1 MSAQEPHSSDA
12 LLWHHEPEQTG
23 APPRPVL
30 RGWLKE
36 AGLLTVRL
44 RRLCESGFRLEVL
57 DADANSDQPFNND
70 IHRRVILHCG
80 EQPCIYAETVI
91 PAATAARHPWLNEL
105 GDEPLG
111 ERLQAQPDVRRSE
124 FLFAR
129 LAPDSLPR
137 KLKLADRHDAP
148 LWARQ
153 SDFHISEVSLT
164 VTEVFLSGL
173 VDYEKRR
180 MKLAD

>member
-1 MSAQEPHSSDA
+1 MSAQEPQPNDA
-12 LLWHHEPEQTG
+12 TLWHHEPEQTG
-23 APPRPVL
+23 AQPQPVL

-36 AGLLTVRL
+36 TGLLTTRL
-44 RRLCESGFRLEVL
+44 RRQCESNFRLEVL
-57 DADANSDQPFNND
+57 DANANSDQPLND
-70 IHRRVILHCG
+70 SIHRQVTLHCG
-80 EQPCIYAETVI
+80 DQPCIYAETVI

-124 FLFAR
+124 FRFAR
-129 LAPDSLPR
+129 LLADSLPPE
-137 KLKLADRHDAP
+137 LADRQDAP

-153 SDFHISEVSLT
+153 SDFHISEVSIT
-164 VTEVFLSGL
+164 VTEIFLSGL
-173 VDYEKRR
+173 VASENRR